1 MPSLSLMK
9 GNQTLS
15 SRQKQ
20 SWSLFFFIFLLWQ
33 DKVALGAV
41 PYKEEIE
48 DLKMQLVKI
57 DLEKKEN
64 AKEFEKE
71 YVCFAFIER
80 GYSHIALLYNTTN
93 IFAFLYFL
101 ESNL

>member
-1 MPSLSLMK
+1 
-9 GNQTLS
+9 
-15 SRQKQ
+15 
-20 SWSLFFFIFLLWQ
+20 
-33 DKVALGAV
+33 
-41 PYKEEIE
+41 
-48 DLKMQLVKI
+48 MQLVKI

-71 YVCFAFIER
+71 YVCFAFVEH
-80 GYSHIALLYNTTN
+80 GFSHIARLYNTTN

>member
-1 MPSLSLMK
+1 MSDIGIYLCYLSWK
-9 GNQTLS
+9 AARHFRAGKNRTNHC
-15 SRQKQ
+15 
-20 SWSLFFFIFLLWQ
+20 FFFIFLLWQ
-33 DKVALGAV
+33 DKVALGAL

-71 YVCFAFIER
+71 YVCLPLLNV
-80 GYSHIALLYNTTN
+80 ALVT
-93 IFAFLYFL
+93 
-101 ESNL
+101 

>member
-1 MPSLSLMK
+1 M
-9 GNQTLS
+9 
-15 SRQKQ
+15 
-20 SWSLFFFIFLLWQ
+20 
-33 DKVALGAV
+33 ALGAV

-71 YVCFAFIER
+71 YVC
-80 GYSHIALLYNTTN
+80 LCPC
-93 IFAFLYFL
+93 
-101 ESNL
+101 